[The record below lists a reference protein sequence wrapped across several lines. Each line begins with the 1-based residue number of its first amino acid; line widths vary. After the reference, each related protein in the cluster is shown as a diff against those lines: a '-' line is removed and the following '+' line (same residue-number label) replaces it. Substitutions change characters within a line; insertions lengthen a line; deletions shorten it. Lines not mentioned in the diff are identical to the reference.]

1 MLHGFP
7 FLYCK
12 DVLLCIQIIV
22 KVTFAKI
29 RKTFYITKEQKKK
42 YHEKLI
48 NCCKHTKNVLK
59 RQR

>member
-29 RKTFYITKEQKKK
+29 RKTFYTTKEDK
-42 YHEKLI
+42 EKNQESLI
-48 NCCKHTKNVLK
+48 ICCKHTKRVV
-59 RQR
+59 